1 MDAAAV
7 EEFKS
12 KSPVAEW
19 EFGAGELVKNG
30 YDIVK
35 VSASINSC

>member
-7 EEFKS
+7 EEFK
-12 KSPVAEW
+12 KTSPVAEW
-19 EFGAGELVKNG
+19 DYDAGNMLKSG

-35 VSASINSC
+35 VRVVTPCS